1 MVWVEVM
8 TWCGVVGIL
17 VVVETI
23 LCVELGGMIVLDKGV
38 VIIVVYMTP
47 VDGGIVGVPV
57 SKPGPKI
64 K

>member
-23 LCVELGGMIVLDKGV
+23 LCVELGGIMVLDKGV
-38 VIIVVYMTP
+38 VRTVVNIP
-47 VDGGIVGVPV
+47 PGDGGIVGVPV
-57 SKPGPKI
+57 SNPSP
-64 K
+64 